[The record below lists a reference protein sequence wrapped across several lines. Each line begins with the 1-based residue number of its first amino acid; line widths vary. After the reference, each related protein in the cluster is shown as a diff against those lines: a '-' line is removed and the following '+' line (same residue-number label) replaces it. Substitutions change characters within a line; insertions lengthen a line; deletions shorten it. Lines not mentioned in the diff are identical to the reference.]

1 MYHYIIGITVFD
13 LLRPYFRKHVL
24 KDLHSHEFLFLNTL
38 SILFI
43 ILVYFLYEYFFDR
56 KFLHRTY
63 ENCKNLNCW
72 QFVSLLLVS
81 LLTVSSTVLLLKLD
95 KMHNTPAVNNIL
107 LKSVSLILLFFVGIA
122 LFREQ
127 YSAKQILGII
137 ITILGVL
144 ILTV

>member
-1 MYHYIIGITVFD
+1 MYHYILGITVFD

-24 KDLHSHEFLFLNTL
+24 KNLHSHEFLFLNTL
-38 SILFI
+38 SILIIIIFYFI
-43 ILVYFLYEYFFDR
+43 YEYFFDR
-56 KFLHRTY
+56 RFLAKTY

-72 QFVSLLLVS
+72 QLVSLFLVS
-81 LLTVSSTVLLLKLD
+81 LLTVSSTILLLKLD
-95 KMHNTPAVNNIL
+95 KMHNTPAINNIL
-107 LKSVSLILLFFVGIA
+107 LKSFSLILLFFVGVA

-144 ILTV
+144 ILTF